1 MSPFDDDLI
10 MNRLFD
16 RLDQM
21 EAKIDLKAD
30 NILSKVDDLCSR
42 MTRQETRYD
51 DHVQG
56 KKDRKENTDRKIYIV
71 LGIFGAVISLYEVIK
86 SGIIG

>member
-30 NILSKVDDLCSR
+30 NILSKV
-42 MTRQETRYD
+42 E
-51 DHVQG
+51 
-56 KKDRKENTDRKIYIV
+56 RKEKIFYIT
-71 LGIFGAVISLYEVIK
+71 LGLVGGIVSIIQVVS

>member
-42 MTRQETRYD
+42 MTRQEVRYD
-51 DHVQG
+51 GQIEEG
-56 KKDRKENTDRKIYIV
+56 KAKKENTDRKIYII
-71 LGIFGAVISLYEVIK
+71 LGVFGAVISLYEVIK